1 MNCSLLEKQFIKF
14 IIYFSNMG
22 ISIDVLLRQ
31 VRNLFDLEVLMMKR
45 YINYS
50 IIYTVLAMIGGVFY
64 REFTKMN
71 DYTAWSTLSVV
82 HTHYFILGM
91 MFFLIL
97 GLVSKNVNLKINRAV
112 LFYKIGLNLTAIMLV
127 VRGIVQVLD
136 LNVVS
141 AVISGV
147 AGIGHI
153 ILGVSLILILLD
165 IKKACIK

>member
-1 MNCSLLEKQFIKF
+1 
-14 IIYFSNMG
+14 MG

-31 VRNLFDLEVLMMKR
+31 VRNLFNLEVLMMKR

-141 AVISGV
+141 AIISGV

>member
-1 MNCSLLEKQFIKF
+1 
-14 IIYFSNMG
+14 MG
-22 ISIDVLLRQ
+22 ISVDDLLRQ

-45 YINYS
+45 YIDYS
-50 IIYTVLAMIGGVFY
+50 IAYAVLALVGGVFY
-64 REFTKMN
+64 REFTKIN
-71 DYTAWSTLSVV
+71 DYAAWTTLSVV

-112 LFYKIGLNLTAIMLV
+112 VFYNVGLNLAAIMLV

-141 AVISGV
+141 AFISGV
-147 AGIGHI
+147 LGIGHT

>member
-1 MNCSLLEKQFIKF
+1 
-14 IIYFSNMG
+14 
-22 ISIDVLLRQ
+22 
-31 VRNLFDLEVLMMKR
+31 
-45 YINYS
+45 
-50 IIYTVLAMIGGVFY
+50 
-64 REFTKMN
+64 
-71 DYTAWSTLSVV
+71 
-82 HTHYFILGM
+82 M

-112 LFYKIGLNLTAIMLV
+112 VFYNVGLNLAAIMLV

-141 AVISGV
+141 AFISGV
-147 AGIGHI
+147 LGIGHT

>member
-1 MNCSLLEKQFIKF
+1 
-14 IIYFSNMG
+14 
-22 ISIDVLLRQ
+22 
-31 VRNLFDLEVLMMKR
+31 MMKR
-45 YINYS
+45 YINYA
-50 IIYTVLAMIGGVFY
+50 IVYAVLDLVGGVFY
-64 REFTKMN
+64 REFTKIN
-71 DYTAWSTLSVV
+71 DYAVWTTLSVV

-97 GLVSKNVNLKINRAV
+97 GLVSMNINLKINRAV
-112 LFYKIGLNLTAIMLV
+112 LFYNVGLNLTAIMLV
-127 VRGIVQVLD
+127 VRGIVQVLG

-141 AVISGV
+141 AAISGI

>member
-1 MNCSLLEKQFIKF
+1 
-14 IIYFSNMG
+14 
-22 ISIDVLLRQ
+22 
-31 VRNLFDLEVLMMKR
+31 MMKR
-45 YINYS
+45 YINNAIVYA
-50 IIYTVLAMIGGVFY
+50 VLALVGGVFY

-71 DYTAWSTLSVV
+71 DYAAWTTLSVV

-97 GLVSKNVNLKINRAV
+97 GLVSMNINLKYNRAV
-112 LFYKIGLNLTAIMLV
+112 LFYNIGLNLTAIMLV
-127 VRGIVQVLD
+127 VRCIVQVLD

-141 AVISGV
+141 AFISGV

-153 ILGVSLILILLD
+153 ILGVSLIFILLD

>member
-1 MNCSLLEKQFIKF
+1 
-14 IIYFSNMG
+14 
-22 ISIDVLLRQ
+22 
-31 VRNLFDLEVLMMKR
+31 MKR

-50 IIYTVLAMIGGVFY
+50 IVYAILAMIGGVFY

-71 DYTAWSTLSVV
+71 DYTGWTTLSVV
-82 HTHYFILGM
+82 RTHYFILGM

-97 GLVSKNVNLKINRAV
+97 GVVSMNVNLKINRAV
-112 LFYKIGLNLTAIMLV
+112 LFYNIGLNLTAIMLV

-141 AVISGV
+141 ALISGV

-165 IKKACIK
+165 IKKGCIKGGL